1 MSMTPVLD
9 RREFLQTGASATG
22 GLLVAFAMPSS
33 ARRAFE
39 GLPEGGARIGAF
51 IEISPDGIVTIASKN
66 PEIGQGMK
74 TALPMLIAEELDAP
88 WDRVRV
94 VQAELDQRFG
104 DQFSGGST
112 GVSDNWL
119 GLRQVGAAARHLL
132 IGAAAARWGVPASEC
147 RTEPGAVVHAKS
159 GRRLA
164 YGAVAADAAKLPP
177 PTDVQLKPASEFR
190 LIGTRVTGVENHG
203 VVTGRV
209 RYGLDVRSRG
219 MLVATVARPPFGS
232 TIVAVDS
239 SGAERV
245 PGVVRVV
252 RLAGLDNPIHLRE
265 GVAVVAE
272 STWAALKGRKALQ
285 ISFESSA
292 QFGSDSSRV
301 IEACRS
307 ALDIGGTVIRDD
319 GDVDRAFAA
328 AAQLVSADYEVPFLA
343 HVPMEPV
350 NCFADVRPD
359 RCLIE
364 GPMQDP
370 GGLLDLVAE
379 VTGIPADR
387 ITVRLTRAG
396 GGFGRRLLSDYGVE
410 AALLSREMKAPV
422 QMMRSRED
430 DIASDYYRP
439 AGVHRL
445 RASIGPGNRVTG
457 WSHHLANP
465 SRYAYARR
473 IQAAAASEM
482 YPDDFPVGCLAD
494 VRFSYS
500 HIDSVI
506 PRGAWRSTLHSS
518 NAFAVQSFVDEVAH
532 ALRRDPL
539 TLRLELLGAPRE
551 LPYSMHGGP
560 VFDPGRLAGV
570 LRLAADKAG
579 WLSPLPSGRARGI
592 AGHFTFGTYVAEV
605 VEISPDA
612 KRGFRVDRVVAAVD
626 CGKVVNQ
633 SGAEAQIEGGV
644 LEGLSAA
651 LYGQVTVEGGRPI
664 QTNFDAYRL
673 LRFVEAPRVEVHFVA
688 SEASPTG
695 LGEPGVPPAAPALA
709 NAVFALTGERI
720 RRLPISS
727 RPA

>member
-1 MSMTPVLD
+1 MSPRSVLD
-9 RREFLQTGASATG
+9 RRDFLQVGASATG
-22 GLLVAFAMPSS
+22 GLLIAFAMPAS
-33 ARRAFE
+33 ARRALE
-39 GLPEGGARIGAF
+39 GLPAPGARIGAF

-74 TALPMLIAEELDAP
+74 TALPMLIAEELDAS
-88 WDRVRV
+88 WGRVRV
-94 VQAELDQRFG
+94 VQAELDPRFG

-132 IGAAAARWGVPASEC
+132 VAAAAARWGVPPSEC
-147 RTEPGAVVHAKS
+147 RTDPGTVVHPGS

-164 YGAVAADAAKLPP
+164 YGAVAADAAKLPLP
-177 PTDVQLKPASEFR
+177 ADVALKSPSEFR
-190 LIGTRVTGVENHG
+190 LIGTRVAGVENHG
-203 VVTGRV
+203 IVTGHA

-219 MLVATVARPPFGS
+219 MLVATIARAPFGS
-232 TIVAVDS
+232 VIAAVDS
-239 SGAERV
+239 SAAERV

-285 ISFESSA
+285 ITFANSGK
-292 QFGSDSSRV
+292 FGSDSSTL

-307 ALDIGGTVIRDD
+307 ALDIGGTVIRND
-319 GDVDRAFAA
+319 GDIDRAFATA
-328 AAQLVSADYEVPFLA
+328 ERIVSADYEVPFLA

-350 NCFADVRPD
+350 NCFADVRQD

-370 GGLLDLVAE
+370 GGLLDLVAQ
-379 VTGIPADR
+379 VTSIPPDR

-410 AALLSREMKAPV
+410 AALLSKEMKAPV

-445 RASIGPGNRVTG
+445 RASIGPGNRLTG

-465 SRYAYARR
+465 SRYAYAKRV
-473 IQAAAASEM
+473 QAAASSEM

-500 HIDSVI
+500 LIDSVI

-518 NAFAVQSFVDEVAH
+518 NAFAVQSFVDELAH
-532 ALRRDPL
+532 ELGRDPL
-539 TLRLELLGAPRE
+539 ALRLELLGAPRE

-579 WLSPLPSGRARGI
+579 WSSPLPRGRARGI

-605 VEISPDA
+605 VEISRDE
-612 KRGFRVDRVVAAVD
+612 KRGFRLDRVVAAVD
-626 CGKVVNQ
+626 CGRVVNG
-633 SGAEAQIEGGV
+633 SGAEAQIEGAV

-651 LYGQVTVEGGRPI
+651 LYGQITVEGGRPV
-664 QTNFDAYRL
+664 QTNFDSYRL
-673 LRFVEAPRVEVHFVA
+673 LRFDEAPGVEVHFVP
-688 SEASPTG
+688 SEAAPTG

-709 NAVFALTGERI
+709 NAVYALTGERL